1 MRGSSSHHMSLWPKE
16 SIWGKVWIQRCL
28 WTWSSLK
35 LKWSTVILHWH
46 NRWCIFLQLI
56 SYAVR
61 RLQRVRGNPWCFSA
75 TISSPPGLSSIPPQT
90 VAAGRLPVWQS
101 PAESLPDLFQDFGIW
116 QVTHS
121 YSWEP
126 CLGCCLMQVN
136 LASQPGCE
144 GRLTESQNGL
154 DWNGPFKCHLIP
166 NPLPCTRT
174 PFTWS
179 AYSVQCPA
187 WPWMLPRTGHSLLM
201 APLQPGQCLIWSF
214 TSGQGCCFLPSLLE
228 IFWMWL

>member
-75 TISSPPGLSSIPPQT
+75 TISSPRGWAAFHHRLWPLGDYQSGRVQQKAFLTYFRTLEFDRSLTVTHESLAWAAVWCRWTWPLSLAAVKAGSQNLRMVWTGTDLLNATSFQTPCLAQGHPSPDQLTQCSAQPGL
-90 VAAGRLPVWQS
+90 
-101 PAESLPDLFQDFGIW
+101 E
-116 QVTHS
+116 
-121 YSWEP
+121 
-126 CLGCCLMQVN
+126 C
-136 LASQPGCE
+136 SQG
-144 GRLTESQNGL
+144 
-154 DWNGPFKCHLIP
+154 
-166 NPLPCTRT
+166 
-174 PFTWS
+174 
-179 AYSVQCPA
+179 
-187 WPWMLPRTGHSLLM
+187 
-201 APLQPGQCLIWSF
+201 
-214 TSGQGCCFLPSLLE
+214 
-228 IFWMWL
+228 